1 MKILFVTPFLPS
13 PPRFGGQRRLDGL
26 MRGLSRK
33 HEVDVV
39 SFNRTDEHE
48 HASVAATKEFC
59 RQVVT
64 VPNLDLVETSD
75 KRKMQLRSLLSIHS
89 FEHLLAAGRN
99 DFQAALD
106 GMLRRSAYDVV
117 QVEFVWMT
125 AFRFG
130 AADKNGARPTLVLD
144 EHNVEYDILKRTAG
158 GSGGASRVVYN
169 SLNWRKLAREE
180 RAAWRK
186 FDGIS
191 LTSSRDEALVQR
203 DFPGARTAVVP
214 NGVDVGE
221 FSESTAES
229 ESDVLLFFGAINY
242 YPNQEALLYF
252 IDHVFPLIK
261 QRRPGAKFRVL
272 GPGAPD
278 SVLARQG
285 NGVEILGMVPD
296 VGPYLESATAIV
308 VPLRIGGG
316 TRLKIVEA
324 LSKGKAVI
332 STRLGAEGIDVEH
345 DQHLLLADEPEDFAA
360 AVERVL
366 SDPALAARLG
376 RAGRQLMEKQ
386 YSWQSIVGGLE
397 RFFETLAGA
406 AGSARVRS
414 A

>member
-26 MRGLSRK
+26 MRGLAK
-33 HEVDVV
+33 NHEVDVV
-39 SFNRTDEHE
+39 SFVRTDEYQQ
-48 HASVAATKEFC
+48 ASVEATQSFC
-59 RQVVT
+59 RELVT
-64 VPNLDLVETSD
+64 VPNLDLAETNE
-75 KRKMQLRSLLSIHS
+75 KRKMQLRSLVSVHS
-89 FEHLLAAGRN
+89 YEHLLAARRS
-99 DFQAALD
+99 DFQRALD
-106 GMLRRSAYDVV
+106 DMLRRNDYDVI
-117 QVEFVWMT
+117 QIEFMWM
-125 AFRFG
+125 AVFRFG
-130 AADKNGARPTLVLD
+130 APGGPRPTLVLD

-158 GSGGASRVVYN
+158 GEGGKARLLYN

-186 FDGIS
+186 VDGIS
-191 LTSSRDEALVQR
+191 LTSQRDAELVQR

-221 FSESTAES
+221 FSVSTRPS
-229 ESDVLLFFGAINY
+229 EQDVILFFGAINY

-252 IDHVFPLIK
+252 IDNVFPLIK
-261 QRRPGAKFRVL
+261 QRRPNAIFRVL

-278 SVLARQG
+278 SVLARAG

-332 STRLGAEGIDVEH
+332 STRLGAEGIDVVH
-345 DQHLLLADEPEDFAA
+345 DQHLLLADEPEAFARE
-360 AVERVL
+360 VERVL
-366 SDPALAARLG
+366 TDPQLAARLG
-376 RAGRQLMEKQ
+376 QAGRQLMEER
-386 YSWQSIVGGLE
+386 YSWRSIVLGLE
-397 RFFETLAGA
+397 KFYDSLAHA
-406 AGSARVRS
+406 TTRR
-414 A
+414 